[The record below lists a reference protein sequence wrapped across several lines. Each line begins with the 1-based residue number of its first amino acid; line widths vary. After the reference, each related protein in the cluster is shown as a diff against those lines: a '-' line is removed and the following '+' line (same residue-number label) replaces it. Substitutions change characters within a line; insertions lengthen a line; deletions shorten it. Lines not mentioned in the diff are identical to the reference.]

1 MKSYEDRPHVTVQT
15 VAAKP
20 KDRNRWVENRTSDKV
35 WAPQGPNISREEMR
49 EIIMEMI
56 G

>member
-1 MKSYEDRPHVTVQT
+1 MKRYEDRPHVTVQT

-20 KDRNRWVENRTSDKV
+20 KDRNRSVENRTFEKV
-35 WAPQGPNISREEMR
+35 WPPQGPNISREEMR
-49 EIIMEMI
+49 DIIMEMI

>member
-1 MKSYEDRPHVTVQT
+1 MKSYQDRPHVTVQT
-15 VAAKP
+15 VVAKP
-20 KDRNRWVENRTSDKV
+20 NDRDRPVENRTSDKV
-35 WAPQGPNISREEMR
+35 WAPKGPNISREEMR

>member
-1 MKSYEDRPHVTVQT
+1 MKRRKDRLHVTVQT
-15 VAAKP
+15 VATKP
-20 KDRNRWVENRTSDKV
+20 TNREQSVENRTSDKV
-35 WAPQGPNISREEMR
+35 WAPDGPNISREEMR

>member
-15 VAAKP
+15 VAAKL
-20 KDRNRWVENRTSDKV
+20 KDRNRSVENRTSDKV

>member
-1 MKSYEDRPHVTVQT
+1 MKRYEDRPHVAVQT
-15 VAAKP
+15 VTAKP
-20 KDRNRWVENRTSDKV
+20 KDRNQSVENRTSDKV
-35 WAPQGPNISREEMR
+35 WPPQGPNISREEMR